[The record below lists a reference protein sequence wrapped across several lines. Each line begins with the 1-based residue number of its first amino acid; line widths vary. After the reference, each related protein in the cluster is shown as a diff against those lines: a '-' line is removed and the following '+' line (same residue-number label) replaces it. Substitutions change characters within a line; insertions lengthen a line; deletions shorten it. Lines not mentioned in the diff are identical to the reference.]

1 LTLNTIFT
9 ISRGGSIEDIEVSN
23 PAGANGASSN
33 TCSDKIHE
41 SDVYRTAITLFLSGD
56 FTDSK
61 DTGGFVIFLRHLK
74 FILTGLVWF
83 AVLMVTATGPDG
95 LLVFVQMLP
104 GVVLASLPL
113 AWWLGKFIFSRLE
126 RRHE

>member
-1 LTLNTIFT
+1 
-9 ISRGGSIEDIEVSN
+9 
-23 PAGANGASSN
+23 
-33 TCSDKIHE
+33 
-41 SDVYRTAITLFLSGD
+41 
-56 FTDSK
+56 
-61 DTGGFVIFLRHLK
+61 VIFLRHLK
-74 FILTGLVWF
+74 FTLTGLVWF